1 MKKKNLVFILSL
13 FFLASCSTGGNSG
26 SISKPSVS
34 NNSTNNSTST
44 SNSTATSKPS
54 TSVSISSPTTTP
66 DEGYDETKS
75 TEIVLSDNNNVVT
88 NNNGFVVISG
98 NEIYITGAG
107 TYSISGT
114 LSNGK
119 IIVNPSDEDATIE
132 LELTGVNIS
141 CNYGAPIGIFNGDQV
156 DISAKKGSK
165 NYLTDLRTSDDD
177 TLDGSNACL
186 YSAIDMD
193 LKGKGSLSITS
204 SYNNG
209 VGTKDDLKI
218 KNLELS
224 VKAPNNAIKGNDS
237 LTIESGTITAISTQ
251 GDALKT
257 SNSGLSSKGK
267 EKGNITILDGTLN
280 LYSAYDAIDAARNV
294 YIGDTSTIPNITV
307 LTEQY

>member
-13 FFLASCSTGGNSG
+13 FFLASCSSGG
-26 SISKPSVS
+26 SITKPSVS
-34 NNSTNNSTST
+34 NNSTNNSPST
-44 SNSTATSKPS
+44 SNSTSISKPS
-54 TSVSISSPTTTP
+54 TSVSISSPTTNP

-75 TEIVLSDNNNVVT
+75 TEIVLSDNNSVVT
-88 NNNGFVVISG
+88 NNNGFVVISS
-98 NEIYITGAG
+98 NEIYITGG
-107 TYSISGT
+107 STYSISGT

-119 IIVNPSDEDATIE
+119 IIVNPSDENAVIE

-165 NYLTDLRTSDDD
+165 NYLFDLRTSNDD

-209 VGTKDDLKI
+209 IGTKDDLKI

-237 LTIESGTITAISTQ
+237 LIIESGTITAISTQ

-257 SNSGLSSKGK
+257 SNSSLSSK
-267 EKGNITILDGTLN
+267 
-280 LYSAYDAIDAARNV
+280 
-294 YIGDTSTIPNITV
+294 
-307 LTEQY
+307 